1 MIWKKDG
8 NILPESYA
16 LVNFQFFP
24 SLDIIDRYFSIF
36 KDFIFRK
43 TANCSCSWRT
53 FYNTKRQWKKLSNVR
68 IIDLTLREYKSK
80 IQIFLKSKIFLLSYQ
95 APSL

>member
-24 SLDIIDRYFSIF
+24 SLDIIDKYFSIF
-36 KDFIFRK
+36 KDFYLSQNSQLFLFL
-43 TANCSCSWRT
+43 ANFLQYKET
-53 FYNTKRQWKKLSNVR
+53 VKK
-68 IIDLTLREYKSK
+68 IE
-80 IQIFLKSKIFLLSYQ
+80 
-95 APSL
+95 